1 MYTGYITDVP
11 GIRVGH
17 AQNLEA
23 MTGCTVILT
32 PTGTTGGVDVRG
44 SAPGTRETDLFQE
57 RKAVNEVHAVV
68 LSGGSAFGL
77 DAASGAM
84 AYLAE
89 QNIGFETPGAKV
101 PIVASAVLYDLEVG
115 SPHIRP
121 DKEMG
126 YQASGKASSDENS
139 QGNFGAG
146 TGASVGKILGPDNAM
161 KGGLG
166 SASVQVGDLVVGAIV
181 AVNAVG
187 DIFDPLTNTKIAG
200 VYDHENAILLDTIEI
215 MKAGHLAKL
224 EGQNTTIGV
233 VATNAKL
240 DKAMANKVAE
250 MTHNAYAKAINPVHT
265 MFDGDTVFALATN
278 EVDADVNLVG
288 ILAVEAMTKAIA
300 NAIYNAESYGSLL
313 AHRDVVK

>member
-1 MYTGYITDVP
+1 
-11 GIRVGH
+11 
-17 AQNLEA
+17 
-23 MTGCTVILT
+23 
-32 PTGTTGGVDVRG
+32 
-44 SAPGTRETDLFQE
+44 
-57 RKAVNEVHAVV
+57 
-68 LSGGSAFGL
+68 
-77 DAASGAM
+77 
-84 AYLAE
+84 
-89 QNIGFETPGAKV
+89 
-101 PIVASAVLYDLEVG
+101 
-115 SPHIRP
+115 
-121 DKEMG
+121 
-126 YQASGKASSDENS
+126 
-139 QGNFGAG
+139 
-146 TGASVGKILGPDNAM
+146 M

>member
-57 RKAVNEVHAVV
+57 RKAVNEIHAIV

-139 QGNFGAG
+139 QGNHGAG
-146 TGASVGKILGPDNAM
+146 TGATVGKILGAQNAM
-161 KGGLG
+161 KAGLG
-166 SASVQVGDLVVGAIV
+166 TASVQVGDLIVGAIV

-233 VATNAKL
+233 VATNAKFT
-240 DKAMANKVAE
+240 KAEANKVAE
-250 MTHNAYAKAINPVHT
+250 MAQNAYAKAINPVHT
-265 MFDGDTVFALATN
+265 MFDGDTVFALATGQV
-278 EVDADVNLVG
+278 EADVNLVG

-300 NAIYNAESYGSLL
+300 NAVYHADSYGSLL
-313 AHRDVVK
+313 AHKDI